1 MEYALYFVCFIFGG
15 ALLLYAVL
23 LALTRNI
30 RLVPRTYAARIPDK
44 EAYCK
49 RIAACT
55 MLVALALLAAG
66 SIGLAFRP
74 WVGFASLVP
83 LVLLALWL
91 GPRGTKDE

>member
-30 RLVPRTYAARIPDK
+30 RLVPRTYSAKIPDK

-49 RIAACT
+49 KIASF
-55 MLVALALLAAG
+55 VAMVSLALLAAG
-66 SIGLAFRP
+66 SLGVTIRP
-74 WVGFASLVP
+74 AVGFLSLIP
-83 LVLLALWL
+83 LLALAFWL
-91 GPRGTKDE
+91 GLRGMKEE